1 MRGHLKMTRKE
12 PKNHMKKVS
21 KHILSVLKYTL
32 LAGFLFPIINL
43 NNLVE
48 TWLNPYHWL
57 ECLIAITVVYAIMV
71 YCTEINPRTFYPAV
85 GVASSTAVYVLS
97 VFAFCIAC
105 IVAICVDT
113 MFLKTLIIAGTI
125 VLDLLA
131 VYIFCCRGVVVYEN
145 GRVIV
150 FGLGLKFKTI
160 REGTL
165 ENVTLQNQGKKF
177 LVNFIINGEDHTF
190 LLSMSSLEAL
200 EKRVKMKKIS

>member
-1 MRGHLKMTRKE
+1 
-12 PKNHMKKVS
+12 MKKVI
-21 KHILSVLKYTL
+21 KHILNILKYTL
-32 LAGFLFPIINL
+32 LAGFLFPVLNL
-43 NNLVE
+43 DNLVE

-85 GVASSTAVYVLS
+85 GVVSSTAVYVLS

-105 IVAICVDT
+105 IVSICVDT
-113 MFLKTLIIAGTI
+113 MFLKILIIVGT
-125 VLDLLA
+125 VALDLLA

-150 FGLGLKFKTI
+150 FGLGLKFKFF
-160 REGTL
+160 REGKL

-190 LLSMSSLEAL
+190 LLSLSSLEVL
-200 EKRVKMKKIS
+200 EKRVEMSKLS